1 MDLIIH
7 LKYNYIYKQNILSI
21 FNKEYKVITDLNVLN
36 SHDKSYKSHE
46 IKLIHNHYQLEL
58 IRLYNIMV
66 NSIDRLRKQYD
77 NITLNSNNI
86 EYREK
91 ELYIIN
97 QLKQLQSKYI
107 SGINELK
114 QKYTIDLSVI
124 NNDNQQNYLN
134 EIIIRNPFN

>member
-1 MDLIIH
+1 
-7 LKYNYIYKQNILSI
+7 
-21 FNKEYKVITDLNVLN
+21 
-36 SHDKSYKSHE
+36 
-46 IKLIHNHYQLEL
+46 
-58 IRLYNIMV
+58 MV
-66 NSIDRLRKQYD
+66 NSIDRLRKQFD
-77 NITLNSNNI
+77 NIALNSNNI

-91 ELYIIN
+91 EIYIIN

>member
-1 MDLIIH
+1 
-7 LKYNYIYKQNILSI
+7 
-21 FNKEYKVITDLNVLN
+21 
-36 SHDKSYKSHE
+36 
-46 IKLIHNHYQLEL
+46 
-58 IRLYNIMV
+58 MV

-77 NITLNSNNI
+77 NITLNSNNN

-124 NNDNQQNYLN
+124 NNDKQQNYLN